1 MNIQRIDYN
10 ISLLRDIAIICIIL
24 HHTLTIYT
32 GWPPNHIVNT
42 ELPAYMLIISQLLK
56 GLGLGT
62 FTFISGYLMFN
73 QSKKKYPFKLFAKTK
88 AQRLLYPLVVFGVA
102 YQILFPS
109 FMLPFWPTPFNGTHL
124 WYLPMLFICMMI
136 TSVDLYLKKPK
147 IWLAVIYLC
156 ILCINQFISFRT
168 FLELSKYLPLF
179 MTGYFFNKYQFNII
193 IKQSNNL
200 IFNILV
206 TSWGVWI
213 ILLYN
218 DIHLKGITQLYFSC
232 IFTYF
237 LLIKY
242 RKNTPL
248 SKFGSLISNQSF
260 TIYILHQFIIN
271 FLLLV
276 INFNEKK
283 WILSFI
289 IVSTLSFLLPLFIGN
304 IYTQIRY
311 KLSKKYKK

>member
-156 ILCINQFISFRT
+156 ILCISFRT

-206 TSWGVWI
+206 TSWGGVD
-213 ILLYN
+213 N
-218 DIHLKGITQLYFSC
+218 
-232 IFTYF
+232 
-237 LLIKY
+237 
-242 RKNTPL
+242 
-248 SKFGSLISNQSF
+248 
-260 TIYILHQFIIN
+260 FIIQRHPSKRN
-271 FLLLV
+271 YPV
-276 INFNEKK
+276 I
-283 WILSFI
+283 L
-289 IVSTLSFLLPLFIGN
+289 
-304 IYTQIRY
+304 
-311 KLSKKYKK
+311 

>member
-10 ISLLRDIAIICIIL
+10 ISFLRNIAIICIIL

-56 GLGLGT
+56 GLGLGA

-73 QSKKKYPFKLFAKTK
+73 QSKKKYPFKSFAKNK
-88 AQRLLYPLVVFGVA
+88 AQRLLYPLFFFGVA

-136 TSVDLYLKKPK
+136 TSIDLYSSKTK
-147 IWLAVIYLC
+147 IWLGIIYLS
-156 ILCINQFISFRT
+156 ILCTNQFIYFRT
-168 FLELSKYLPLF
+168 FSELSKYLPLF
-179 MTGYFFNKYQFNII
+179 IIGYLFNKYQLNKKIQKC
-193 IKQSNNL
+193 KQL
-200 IFNILV
+200 IFWL
-206 TSWGVWI
+206 
-213 ILLYN
+213 ILLHQ

-232 IFTYF
+232 IFTYL

-242 RKNTPL
+242 RKNAPL
-248 SKFGSLISNQSF
+248 SKFGTLISNQSF
-260 TIYILHQFIIN
+260 TIYILHQFVIN
-271 FLLLV
+271 SLLLS

-289 IVSTLSFLLPLFIGN
+289 IVSTLSFLLPLFIGD
-304 IYTQIRY
+304 IYTKIRY
-311 KLSKKYKK
+311 KLLEKYKK